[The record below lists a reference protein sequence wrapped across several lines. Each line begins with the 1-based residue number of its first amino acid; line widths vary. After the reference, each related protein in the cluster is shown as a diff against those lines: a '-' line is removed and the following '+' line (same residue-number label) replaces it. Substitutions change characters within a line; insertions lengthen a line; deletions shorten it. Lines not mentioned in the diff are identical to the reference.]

1 MKCWVFPCV
10 IYVRVGTTPR
20 RNHVYKDK
28 GKSYLSLTQTSHFKN
43 NIRFSLGIYEATLQK
58 NKYITRAIAGYVKKI
73 LQ

>member
-10 IYVRVGTTPR
+10 ITTPR

-43 NIRFSLGIYEATLQK
+43 NIQVRFSLGIYE
-58 NKYITRAIAGYVKKI
+58 GYEGGDFAEK
-73 LQ
+73 